1 MRITLTGGER
11 HDITQADAL
20 IEGFDGECVIADR
33 GYDSNKF
40 IGLIA
45 DMGMVAVIPPRSNR
59 KEPRSYDEDLYKV
72 RNVVERFIG
81 RVKHFRRVAT
91 RYDKLSRVYLG
102 FLQFASI
109 FIWM

>member
-1 MRITLTGGER
+1 M
-11 HDITQADAL
+11 
-20 IEGFDGECVIADR
+20 IADK
-33 GYDSNKF
+33 GCDSNKF
-40 IGLIA
+40 VESVTE
-45 DMGMVAVIPPRSNR
+45 MGMVAAIPPRTNR
-59 KEPRSYDEDLYKV
+59 KEPRPYDEELYKV

-109 FIWM
+109 LIWM

>member
-20 IEGFDGECVIADR
+20 IEGFDGEYVIADR

-40 IGLIA
+40 AALIA

>member
-20 IEGFDGECVIADR
+20 IEGFDGEFVIADK

-40 IGLIA
+40 VGLIA
-45 DMGMVAVIPPRSNR
+45 ETGMVAVIPPRSNR
-59 KEPRSYDEDLYKV
+59 KTPRAYDAELYKA

-81 RVKHFRRVAT
+81 RIKHYRRVAT

-102 FLQFASI
+102 FLQFVSV

>member
-20 IEGFDGECVIADR
+20 IEGFDGEFVIADK
-33 GYDSNKF
+33 GCDSDRF
-40 IGLIA
+40 VALIS
-45 DMGMVAVIPPRSNR
+45 DMGMAAVIPPRSNR
-59 KEPRSYDEDLYKV
+59 KTPRSYDAELYKV

-91 RYDKLSRVYLG
+91 RYGKLSRVYLG
-102 FLQFASI
+102 FLQFVSVS
-109 FIWM
+109 IWM

>member
-11 HDITQADAL
+11 HDITQVDAL
-20 IEGFDGECVIADR
+20 IEGLNGEYVIADR
-33 GYDSNKF
+33 GYDSNRF
-40 IGLIA
+40 VGLVV
-45 DMGMVAVIPPRSNR
+45 DMGMAAVIPPRSNR
-59 KEPRSYDEDLYKV
+59 KTPRSYDKELYKA
-72 RNVVERFIG
+72 RNAVERFIG

-102 FLQFASI
+102 FLQFASV

>member
-20 IEGFDGECVIADR
+20 IEGFDGECVIEDR

-59 KEPRSYDEDLYKV
+59 KEPRSYDEDLYNV